1 MKSFKFVVEVHVNGE
16 TASEALGHMQGEFDY
31 AFGQDNNLQA
41 AVYLD
46 NGVEADDD
54 FVLDGAMRERMIDRL
69 TDDDIDTI
77 SQGISA
83 GDMSYLNDILCGNG
97 WTQYN
102 RMTDRQL
109 DNEYVARCFPE

>member
-1 MKSFKFVVEVHVNGE
+1 MESFKFMVEVVVFGE
-16 TASEALGHMQGEFDY
+16 TASEALEHLKGEFDFT
-31 AFGQDNNLQA
+31 FGQDNNLQA
-41 AVYLD
+41 VVYLD
-46 NGVEADDD
+46 SGTEVDD
-54 FVLDGAMRERMIDRL
+54 FVLDADDREKMVALL

-102 RMTDRQL
+102 NMTDIQINTEY
-109 DNEYVARCFPE
+109 NERFGG